1 MLTETWGD
9 VPLVLTPSDQATFG
23 YTRTAEQKIYDQII
37 QDLTEAIDAL
47 PVATTAKFWPGYQ
60 RHGTNL
66 LAKVY
71 LTRGYKSYAVATDFT
86 KSGRTGRGGYCRP
99 LYFVN

>member
-47 PVATTAKFWPGYQ
+47 PVATRPILAGLPK
-60 RHGTNL
+60 HGTTP
-66 LAKVY
+66 AGKVY
-71 LTRGYKSYAVATDFT
+71 LTRAINRMPSLPILQKRQNWQRRLLQAPIL
-86 KSGRTGRGGYCRP
+86 C
-99 LYFVN
+99 